1 MRSCSRIGI
10 LVAGWYLI
18 TPPFVGG
25 NIDKKA
31 PLSRWDEEA
40 DFTSLGDCSDER
52 DRQLQGVTEELDE
65 INAEY
70 RVSPSR
76 YFRDLEQL
84 IDIGE
89 IANGLTCISS
99 EDSRLER
106 TVPLRSGKIFV
117 SHLSSPRHEAGHQRS
132 RRSHIK

>member
-1 MRSCSRIGI
+1 MEAS
-10 LVAGWYLI
+10 
-18 TPPFVGG
+18 
-25 NIDKKA
+25 
-31 PLSRWDEEA
+31 LSRWDEEA
-40 DFTSLGDCSDER
+40 HFTSLGDCSDER

-70 RVSPSR
+70 RVSRRR

-99 EDSRLER
+99 EDSRLQRTER
-106 TVPLRSGKIFV
+106 LRSGKISV
-117 SHLSSPRHEAGHQRS
+117 SHLSNPQQEAGHRRS
-132 RRSHIK
+132 RRSHPK

>member
-18 TPPFVGG
+18 TPRFVGG

-65 INAEY
+65 INGEY

-76 YFRDLEQL
+76 YFRDLEQH
-84 IDIGE
+84 IDLGE
-89 IANGLTCISS
+89 IANGLVCISS

-106 TVPLRSGKIFV
+106 TEPLHSGKISV
-117 SHLSSPRHEAGHQRS
+117 SHLSSPQHEAGHRRS
-132 RRSHIK
+132 RRSHLK

>member
-1 MRSCSRIGI
+1 MRWCSHIGL
-10 LVAGWYLI
+10 LVAGWWLI

-25 NIDKKA
+25 YIDKEA
-31 PLSRWDEEA
+31 PLSLWDEEA
-40 DFTSLGDCSDER
+40 HFTSLGDCSDER

-70 RVSPSR
+70 RVSQSR

-99 EDSRLER
+99 EDSRLEG
-106 TVPLRSGKIFV
+106 TEPLRSGKISV
-117 SHLSSPRHEAGHQRS
+117 SHLSSPRHEAGYRRS
-132 RRSHIK
+132 RRSHLK